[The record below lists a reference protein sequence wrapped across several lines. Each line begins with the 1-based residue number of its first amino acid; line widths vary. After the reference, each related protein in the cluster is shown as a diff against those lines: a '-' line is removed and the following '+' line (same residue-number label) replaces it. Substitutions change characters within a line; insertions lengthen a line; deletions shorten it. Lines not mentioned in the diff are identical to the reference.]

1 MRLLSEW
8 VPFILT
14 GKVKMGMAAP
24 ASLSMPVGLHTDV
37 ESAMQRRKIVD
48 RLVFCADSHGPASDM
63 NGRGESDMK
72 KSESRILTTHTGSLP
87 RPQDLVTMLGAVSRG
102 EAVNE
107 GALDAAAR
115 EATAGVIARQL
126 AAGVDVINNGEQSR
140 VSFSTYVTQ
149 RMAGFGGAWDR
160 RGHRDQNEFPSIVRP
175 RVVNLTRGVPTCVG
189 PLYYERLD
197 LVEKECQDFLT
208 AASDASGTPE
218 ELFMTAASPGIVA
231 LTLANRYCDNHEEYV
246 FALAEELRKEYEII
260 AANGLTL
267 QLDCPDLAM
276 ERHVSFQDEPLSA
289 FQELVA
295 LHVRA
300 INHALVNIPREQVRL
315 HVCWGNSEGPHIY
328 DVPLEEIVDLLYEAN
343 VGALVMEMAN
353 PRHGHEHRVYRDRPL
368 PGGMLLAS
376 GVIDTKT
383 NYVEHPRL
391 VADRLLQAVSAV
403 GGDPTRLLA
412 GTDCGFDTSA
422 GSNRVTPDVVW
433 LKLKAMREGA
443 DIASRELF

>member
-1 MRLLSEW
+1 ME
-8 VPFILT
+8 
-14 GKVKMGMAAP
+14 
-24 ASLSMPVGLHTDV
+24 
-37 ESAMQRRKIVD
+37 
-48 RLVFCADSHGPASDM
+48 
-63 NGRGESDMK
+63 
-72 KSESRILTTHTGSLP
+72 KSESRILTTHAGSLP
-87 RPQDLVTMLGAVSRG
+87 RPEGLVDMLGAVARG
-102 EAVNE
+102 ELVDEA
-107 GALDAAAR
+107 ALDGAAR
-115 EATAGVIARQL
+115 EATAGVIGRQL

-149 RMAGFGGAWDR
+149 RMSGFGGAWDR
-160 RGHRDQNEFPSIVRP
+160 RGHRDQNEYPVIVRP

-189 PLYYERLD
+189 PLSYDRLD
-197 LVEKECQDFLT
+197 LVEAECRQFLE
-208 AASDASGTPE
+208 AAGDADGTPE
-218 ELFMTAASPGIVA
+218 DMFMTAASPGIVA
-231 LTLANRYCDNHEEYV
+231 LTLANRFYDSHEEYV

-260 AANGLTL
+260 VANGLTL

-276 ERHVSFQDEPLSA
+276 ERHVSYQDEPLSA

-295 LHVRA
+295 LHIRA
-300 INHALVNIPREQVRL
+300 INYALTNIPRESVRL

-328 DVPLEEIVDLLYEAN
+328 DVPLEEIVDLLYEAS

-368 PGGMLLAS
+368 PDGMLLVS

-391 VADRLLQAVSAV
+391 VADRLHQAVAAV
-403 GGDPTRLLA
+403 GGDPSRLLA

-422 GSNRVTPDVVW
+422 GSNRVAAEIVW
-433 LKLKAMREGA
+433 LKLRAMREGA